1 MSVVKASS
9 VASHS
14 VIMTATP
21 SRNLALNTQEYHAT
35 HERTERGAE
44 IETIEPMNLIGN
56 NFMLF
61 KDSAIE

>member
-1 MSVVKASS
+1 MSVAKASS

-21 SRNLALNTQEYHAT
+21 CRNLALMTQEHHAT
-35 HERTERGAE
+35 PERTERAAE

>member
-1 MSVVKASS
+1 MSVAKASS

-21 SRNLALNTQEYHAT
+21 SGNLALNTQEYNAT
-35 HERTERGAE
+35 PERTERGAE

>member
-1 MSVVKASS
+1 MSVAKASS

-21 SRNLALNTQEYHAT
+21 SGNLALNTQEYHAT
-35 HERTERGAE
+35 PERTERGAE

-61 KDSAIE
+61 KDSAME